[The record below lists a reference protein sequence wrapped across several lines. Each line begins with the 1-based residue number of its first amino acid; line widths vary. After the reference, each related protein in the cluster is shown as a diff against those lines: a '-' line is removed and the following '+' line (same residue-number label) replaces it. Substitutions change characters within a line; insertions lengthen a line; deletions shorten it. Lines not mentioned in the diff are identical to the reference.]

1 MTDVGDRWQRLRVEL
16 EEQRFTRELIEVPI
30 ALVHAG
36 ELEPLRAD
44 STLLLAALRARA
56 EELAPMSIGPMH
68 HDVARALVALEAAGI
83 DLGPVLGLVRKMW
96 SPPKPRSKGQ
106 AESR

>member
-1 MTDVGDRWQRLRVEL
+1 MMDVGDRWQRLRVEL
-16 EEQRFTRELIEVPI
+16 EQQRFTRELIEVPI

-36 ELEPLRAD
+36 ELALLQAEA
-44 STLLLAALRARA
+44 TLLLAALRARA

-68 HDVARALVALEAAGI
+68 HDVARALMALETAGV

-96 SPPKPRSKGQ
+96 TQPKPRPKG
-106 AESR
+106 